1 MKRKAR
7 IQTGIDDRLVAIY
20 ARKSRITNKGD
31 SIGVQ
36 FKQSADYAINQLS
49 LPEDYEFAR
58 YEDKGLSGYYSDRP
72 DFQRL
77 LRDIEMGKI
86 KAVACYKLDR
96 ISRKTS
102 DLMRLLEYFE
112 RHDVTLLVC
121 SNNINTRISTSK
133 IIIQVL
139 AIIAE
144 FERDILT
151 ERIQDNLMEL
161 AKDGR
166 WLGGKTPTGFSSQR
180 VTTGSGKNKSAIS
193 FLVPVQEE
201 KEIVLEIYGTF
212 WETRSLLQ
220 TANIINEKYETKHG
234 AKFTTSTIRLIL
246 RNPIY
251 CVADEY
257 SYNYFLEHDGNL
269 FGEPSDFDGQHGL
282 TAYNKTD
289 QMKVEDED
297 STFFNPKFSQLLT
310 RKPISEWIV
319 SVGRH
324 EGFISSRKWVETQNM
339 LDEIAE
345 KYNRPHRKTNAL
357 LSGLMY
363 CPICGKRLRVLPE
376 SNRWTNGKP
385 RFKYACP
392 GVRAKEC
399 TFKGVEGV
407 TLDEFVI
414 HSLSSLQE
422 EHSDY
427 YRQLLENR
435 VASMIRTDQ
444 SEKEYQETKK
454 AIERLNADIA
464 AQVRNLRE
472 ADDALKRFIQDD
484 IKELTDELA
493 KREAALR
500 RMEDTQSENQYLIH
514 ELNGMKKRLLSFE
527 EFAKGAQPEALFT
540 LVHSIVDR
548 IYITTDGTKQ
558 KCQVYIK
565 GCATEDYSDVL
576 GAAGYI
582 EEEPLLPVASYV
594 PPMCDL
600 DYYSIIN
607 ELFAY
612 TDQMF
617 EDGEKGSSEEKMTTG
632 IFFGEGSIVYG
643 YQLLY
648 QITKNVTF
656 LKYGAKH
663 CEILRRCLKEDEQF
677 DIVGGNAGAVMVF
690 LNMYDLQRE
699 DCYLEMAERAA
710 GVLLKKA
717 VAGETGIGWKNISN
731 GTLLGGFAHGC
742 AGIMYALS
750 RLSAYTGKKE
760 YLEAAYQAFLYER
773 TLYCPEKGGWRD
785 LRSEEE
791 LYMSDFKWCHGTA
804 GILFGWKLSLPYFEG
819 IQKETVS
826 REIKRLMED
835 YPQVLIKEEVGLC
848 HGNLGNAMIGHCVE
862 SDSWKASSQENVL
875 KSVEILHEI
884 FISKEGKA
892 GLHEQYDYSLMTGL
906 AGAGYGLLY
915 CLHQDL
921 PGILDLR
928 L

>member
-600 DYYSIIN
+600 DYYSIVESVDKQIIGDSTN
-607 ELFAY
+607 MTDVQVQRMAKLKPGEAFLFFNKLEEPEEVITPDYRLENNISITLSDDGIRALSTYWNNKAEKLRPYPECQCVACCSKTCDYARRILAREVARRIFVKNFRSDTKDFEILKKVFRRISQMIQAELN
-612 TDQMF
+612 D
-617 EDGEKGSSEEKMTTG
+617 EEFTP
-632 IFFGEGSIVYG
+632 E
-643 YQLLY
+643 LLSCVKVHLWRR
-648 QITKNVTF
+648 I
-656 LKYGAKH
+656 KYGTKIQIRDTQI
-663 CEILRRCLKEDEQF
+663 ENSLRK
-677 DIVGGNAGAVMVF
+677 
-690 LNMYDLQRE
+690 
-699 DCYLEMAERAA
+699 
-710 GVLLKKA
+710 
-717 VAGETGIGWKNISN
+717 
-731 GTLLGGFAHGC
+731 
-742 AGIMYALS
+742 
-750 RLSAYTGKKE
+750 
-760 YLEAAYQAFLYER
+760 
-773 TLYCPEKGGWRD
+773 
-785 LRSEEE
+785 
-791 LYMSDFKWCHGTA
+791 
-804 GILFGWKLSLPYFEG
+804 
-819 IQKETVS
+819 
-826 REIKRLMED
+826 
-835 YPQVLIKEEVGLC
+835 
-848 HGNLGNAMIGHCVE
+848 
-862 SDSWKASSQENVL
+862 
-875 KSVEILHEI
+875 
-884 FISKEGKA
+884 
-892 GLHEQYDYSLMTGL
+892 
-906 AGAGYGLLY
+906 
-915 CLHQDL
+915 
-921 PGILDLR
+921 
-928 L
+928 